1 MNTAPTPPRSVWL
14 GLGIMTLIL
23 AIAAM
28 VRHGLFQ
35 STAYDLAIFDNA
47 IYLISQ
53 GQEPIVQFRGLH
65 ILGDHA
71 ALIFYPL
78 AVFYWLYSSVYWLFI
93 LQAIALALGG
103 LATWQ
108 VAKQVGL
115 GEKESLTMAVV
126 YWLYPLVFNVNLFDF
141 HPEVLAVPALFWL
154 IWSARAKH
162 WGIFLTAL
170 VIILSTKAVLS
181 LTVAMVGIWLIFWEK
196 RRILGIISLIMG
208 IAWFII
214 ASKGIIPAFSGE
226 EAAAVGRYG
235 FLGSSVGEIAL
246 NLLLKPQVVLGAL
259 FTADNFFYLL
269 LLIAP
274 VIWGI
279 WGRAWAMFIPA
290 LPTLF
295 LNLITDY
302 QLQKDLIHQ
311 YSLPIIPFL
320 LLVVMTHWHQGST
333 WLKRPRWIIVW
344 AAIAFL
350 ALGKYTYFFG
360 RYWQH
365 WEDLSAL
372 QTAVNL
378 VQPGDRL
385 LTAPH
390 IAPHLS
396 HRSALQLAIQEN
408 APFNVDQFDSILL
421 QTNHAGWPDSEGT
434 VQALN
439 QQLSQTPQFR
449 PRFQQDNVVLYQ
461 RDMGLK

>member
-1 MNTAPTPPRSVWL
+1 MNTSQTPPRSVWL
-14 GLGIMTLIL
+14 GLGIATLIL
-23 AIAAM
+23 AITAI
-28 VRHGLFQ
+28 VRHLLFQ
-35 STAYDLAIFDNA
+35 STAYDLGIFDNA

-53 GQEPIVQFRGLH
+53 GQEPIVTFLRGIH

-71 ALIFYPL
+71 AFIFYPL
-78 AVFYWLYSSVYWLFI
+78 ALFYWLYPSVYWLFF

-108 VAKQVGL
+108 VAKQIGL
-115 GEKESLTMAVV
+115 GQAESLTMAIV

-141 HPEVLAVPALFWL
+141 HPEVLAVPGLLWL
-154 IWSARAKH
+154 VWSARANR

-170 VIILSTKAVLS
+170 VLILSTKAVLS
-181 LTVAMVGIWLIFWEK
+181 LTIAMVGLWLMIGEK
-196 RRILGIISLIMG
+196 RRILGIISLISG
-208 IAWFII
+208 VAWFII
-214 ASKGIIPAFSGE
+214 AAKGIIPAFSGE

-246 NLLLKPQVVLGAL
+246 NLVLKPQLVLGAL

-279 WGRAWAMFIPA
+279 WGRAWIMFIPA
-290 LPTLF
+290 IPTLF

-320 LLVVMTHWHQGST
+320 LLVVITHWHQGST
-333 WLKRPRWIIVW
+333 WLKRPRWIILW

-365 WEDLSAL
+365 WGDLSAL
-372 QTAVNL
+372 YSAVAL

-385 LTAPH
+385 LTAPY

-396 HRSALQLAIQEN
+396 HRQDLQLAIRDN
-408 APFNVDQFDSILL
+408 APFQLDQFDSILL
-421 QTNHAGWPDSEGT
+421 QTNDSGWLDSEST
-434 VQALN
+434 VNELN
-439 QQLSQTPQFR
+439 QQLQQSPQFKTAYH
-449 PRFQQDNVVLYQ
+449 QGNVVLYRRQ
-461 RDMGLK
+461 SP